1 MTSSRNPRSTKERAI
16 PIASEGFLPI
26 AVSAFVTVYLGALG
40 FGVMALFFGAVTVFL
55 GFFFRDPERE
65 TPEQAGMVVSPADGK
80 VVEVGVVHGGE
91 FASDE
96 ALKISVFMSVFN
108 VHVNRIP
115 ADGRVTEIS
124 YRPGKFFSANLDKAS
139 RDNERNAVTLEMAG
153 GQSLTVVQVAG
164 LVARRIVCKVQD
176 GDRLKRGERF
186 GMICFGSRLDVYLP
200 SDTKPAVSVGDKVLA
215 GVSVLGHVT

>member
-1 MTSSRNPRSTKERAI
+1 MTSCRNPRPAKERAI

-26 AVSAFVTVYLGALG
+26 AVSAFVAIYLGALG
-40 FGVMALFFGAVTVFL
+40 FDVMALFFGAVTVFL

-65 TPEQAGMVVSPADGK
+65 TPEQAGVVVSPADGK
-80 VVEVGVVHGGE
+80 VVEVGVVQGSE

-108 VHVNRIP
+108 VHVNRMP
-115 ADGRVTEIS
+115 ADGKVMEIS

-139 RDNERNAVTLEMAG
+139 RDNERNAVTLEMEDG
-153 GQSLTVVQVAG
+153 RRLTVVQVAG
-164 LVARRIVCKVQD
+164 LIARRIVCKVHE

-200 SDTKPAVSVGDKVLA
+200 SDTRPAVSVGDRVLA